1 MMAFNMVHSQKI
13 HILNRFKKILHIL
26 AFLMMSV
33 SDSFL
38 RKEAYTAQTMKFS
51 S

>member
-1 MMAFNMVHSQKI
+1 MAFNMVHSQKI
-13 HILNRFKKILHIL
+13 HILNRFKKILHI
-26 AFLMMSV
+26 FLMMSV

-51 S
+51 C